1 MSNRCMIEL
10 SVCRAVLYIDV
21 RIYRINRAETWCM
34 NNSTYYVPLLYL
46 AALLHL
52 LSMHKYSAVYC
63 TTLPLSALH
72 VSACT
77 LLANAHWWQLK
88 KASLLS
94 AVMAA
99 QAFAGGQQPPGGI
112 AYPPRQD
119 PLDSR
124 LPYNPHASR
133 TPGRGNMRT
142 PFSST
147 SQARLSQP
155 PSQSAAVT
163 QAPSESGLSSQVAM
177 TADSSADA
185 TPATEVITN
194 LEALSLTDSV
204 SAQRLSPIVTHPA
217 LSPSN
222 VILASTARSTAPEG
236 QQQPVATTAVAQDS
250 PVPQEALHLLES
262 APLPVTD
269 GF

>member
-1 MSNRCMIEL
+1 MMG
-10 SVCRAVLYIDV
+10 
-21 RIYRINRAETWCM
+21 
-34 NNSTYYVPLLYL
+34 
-46 AALLHL
+46 
-52 LSMHKYSAVYC
+52 
-63 TTLPLSALH
+63 
-72 VSACT
+72 
-77 LLANAHWWQLK
+77 
-88 KASLLS
+88 
-94 AVMAA
+94 A
-99 QAFAGGQQPPGGI
+99 QAFTGGQQPPGGI

-133 TPGRGNMRT
+133 TPGRGNLRT

-147 SQARLSQP
+147 SQTRFSHQQSQP
-155 PSQSAAVT
+155 AAVT
-163 QAPSESGLSSQVAM
+163 QPSSESGLSSQIAM

-185 TPATEVITN
+185 TPATQVITDM
-194 LEALSLTDSV
+194 EALSLTDSV

-222 VILASTARSTAPEG
+222 VILASTARSNAPEG
-236 QQQPVATTAVAQDS
+236 QQQPTATAVAHDS
-250 PVPQEALHLLES
+250 PVPEPALHLLES